1 MGNLTLTWKVEEDI
15 YQHIDIQERNK
26 PNKFS
31 LGKTLLIGN
40 KVLWSISVHVVEEE
54 CDVVICH

>member
-1 MGNLTLTWKVEEDI
+1 MENLTLTWKVEEGI
-15 YQHIDIQERNK
+15 YQHIDIKEQDK

-40 KVLWSISVHVVEEE
+40 EVCVLVCAWCVVW
-54 CDVVICH
+54 CVY

>member
-1 MGNLTLTWKVEEDI
+1 MDNLTLTWKVEENI
-15 YQHIDIQERNK
+15 YQHIDIQERDK

-40 KVLWSISVHVVEEE
+40 EVH
-54 CDVVICH
+54 IY